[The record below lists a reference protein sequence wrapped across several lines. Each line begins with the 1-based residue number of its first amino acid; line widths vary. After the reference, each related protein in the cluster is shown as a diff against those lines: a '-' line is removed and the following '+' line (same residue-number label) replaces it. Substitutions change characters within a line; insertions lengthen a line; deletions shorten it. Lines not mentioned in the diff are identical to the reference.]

1 MNTKRGSTLAGLGV
15 LVVLMA
21 FATAGPA
28 LAKPL
33 TEKEWRKQATAI
45 CANVGTEI
53 GALDAELLV
62 DYVKPTPDQAAIF
75 IRRAVPVFEQA
86 IAAIDALDE
95 PKALSPTVKRL
106 VRTATRELAG
116 VRDNPSIL
124 IETDGSN
131 VLPKTHKI
139 SKALRITC
147 LDG

>member
-1 MNTKRGSTLAGLGV
+1 MRTKQGSKLAGVGALV
-15 LVVLMA
+15 LTVA
-21 FATAGPA
+21 ATAPPA
-28 LAKPL
+28 LAKSL
-33 TEKEWRKQATAI
+33 TQKEWRKQATAI
-45 CANVGTEI
+45 CENFGTEL

-62 DYVKPTPDQAAIF
+62 DYVTPTPEQAAVF
-75 IRRAVPVFEQA
+75 VGRAVPVFEEA

-95 PKALSPTVKRL
+95 PKALSPTVNRL
-106 VRTATRELAG
+106 VRTATKELAG

-131 VLPKTHKI
+131 VLPKTHRI

>member
-1 MNTKRGSTLAGLGV
+1 MGV
-15 LVVLMA
+15 GALVVLMVA
-21 FATAGPA
+21 ATATPA
-28 LAKPL
+28 LAKSL

-45 CANVGTEI
+45 CADVGTEI

-62 DYVKPTPDQAAIF
+62 DYVKPTPEQAAVF
-75 IRRAVPVFEQA
+75 IGRAVPVFDAA

-106 VRTATRELAG
+106 VRTATKELAV

-131 VLPKTHKI
+131 VLPETHKI